1 MRPFVGQW
9 NQGQGHGAGMS
20 RRCQAGQNTYA
31 LGCGSHAANGI
42 EAPYLYA
49 QLQRSAQALAF
60 FLQTP
65 RQRSL
70 RRKPNVVVGQRIGE
84 ADLLTRGQGM
94 MARHHKYQLVVAVG
108 IGRQARTRRAV
119 GKNAQIGLVADNVV
133 DEAGAVFFLEADKS
147 CWVVAHEEIG
157 RASCRERGW
166 EYVELS

>member
-70 RRKPNVVVGQRIGE
+70 RRKPNVVVGRSEEHTSELQSLMRIS
-84 ADLLTRGQGM
+84 
-94 MARHHKYQLVVAVG
+94 Y
-108 IGRQARTRRAV
+108 
-119 GKNAQIGLVADNVV
+119 
-133 DEAGAVFFLEADKS
+133 AVFCLTKKTK
-147 CWVVAHEEIG
+147 
-157 RASCRERGW
+157 
-166 EYVELS
+166 

>member
-49 QLQRSAQALAF
+49 QLQRSDQALAF
-60 FLQTP
+60 FIQTP
-65 RQRSL
+65 HQRSL

-84 ADLLTRGQGM
+84 DDLLTRGQGM
-94 MARHHKYQLVVAVG
+94 MERHHKYQVAVQVG
-108 IGRQARTRRAV
+108 LGRTARTRMAD
-119 GKNAQIGLVADNVV
+119 GKNAQL
-133 DEAGAVFFLEADKS
+133 AVYRKTEV
-147 CWVVAHEEIG
+147 WG
-157 RASCRERGW
+157 TRM
-166 EYVELS
+166 